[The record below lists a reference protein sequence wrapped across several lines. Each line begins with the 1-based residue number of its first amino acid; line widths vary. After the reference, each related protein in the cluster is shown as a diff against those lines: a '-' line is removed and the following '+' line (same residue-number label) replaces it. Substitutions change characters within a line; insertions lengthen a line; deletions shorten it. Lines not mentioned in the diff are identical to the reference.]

1 MGHYQLCKERD
12 PSMRSCLIILFLCLL
27 PVASAGSDSIDL
39 NPIHAGSEMIADGAD
54 RWMTRTADNI
64 MSGCHAQPNATIP
77 YDGEGETTYT
87 YTNSS
92 ITNMIIG
99 FASWSVTPFE
109 YSSILKMM
117 GVSLCFGIGFLIMY
131 IFLGATYVNL
141 SKMQPNKYKSFAHII
156 GAGRKY
162 NELED
167 YAQNVLIGCIS
178 MAFIVIFIFVTLLFS
193 DLLKEMVMVS
203 IADMISPS
211 MNVPILYLFM
221 AIQWLVL
228 ALFFG
233 ISNVVICIT
242 AGASFI
248 LGALY
253 TSDRTRHITERWL
266 DYFGGMVLMQVLVVG
281 ITCLVVGVVMDIKT
295 NHPWVLLTSPLI
307 EVGIY
312 MGMMVLL
319 LLMCGGFVIGYFRI
333 IKTAKTVVKMVA

>member
-1 MGHYQLCKERD
+1 M
-12 PSMRSCLIILFLCLL
+12 
-27 PVASAGSDSIDL
+27 
-39 NPIHAGSEMIADGAD
+39 
-54 RWMTRTADNI
+54 
-64 MSGCHAQPNATIP
+64 P
-77 YDGEGETTYT
+77 YNGTGDTTYT

-92 ITNMIIG
+92 ITNTIIG

-109 YSSILKMM
+109 YTSILKMM

-141 SKMQPNKYKSFAHII
+141 SKMQSNKHKSFAHII

-178 MAFIVIFIFVTLLFS
+178 MAFIVIFIFVTLLFG
-193 DLLKEMVMVS
+193 DVLKEMVMVS

-242 AGASFI
+242 AAASFI
-248 LGALY
+248 IGALY

-295 NHPWVLLTSPLI
+295 NHPWVLLTSPLV

-319 LLMCGGFVIGYFRI
+319 LLMCGGFVVGYFRI
-333 IKTAKTVVKMVA
+333 IKTAKTVVRMVA